1 MKQHNEQDSESY
13 RLNTSNLKSLTKY
26 SLNIKKK
33 QARSTTLQDKLNII
47 QKRLN
52 NVLKELNQT
61 RLIQTEINR
70 AKKIFKNSLTSF
82 TVTSKQSLKHS
93 DFSVFI
99 NEVNF
104 TFDD

>member
-1 MKQHNEQDSESY
+1 M
-13 RLNTSNLKSLTKY
+13 
-26 SLNIKKK
+26 
-33 QARSTTLQDKLNII
+33 

-61 RLIQTEINR
+61 RLAQTEINR
-70 AKKIFKNSLTSF
+70 ARKIFKNSLTSF
-82 TVTSKQSLKHS
+82 TVTNKRSSKHS
-93 DFSVFI
+93 DSFVFT

>member
-1 MKQHNEQDSESY
+1 M
-13 RLNTSNLKSLTKY
+13 
-26 SLNIKKK
+26 
-33 QARSTTLQDKLNII
+33 

-52 NVLKELNQT
+52 NVLKKLNQT
-61 RLIQTEINR
+61 RLIQVETNR
-70 AKKIFKNSLTSF
+70 VKETFKNSLTLF
-82 TVTSKQSLKHS
+82 TVTSKRSSKHS